1 MKKKV
6 VIPLVATTLVV
17 GSAAGYYMHKPSITA
32 YAQEKTFMVS
42 DHGKDVELS
51 FDGLVEYELNNYLA
65 SKGIRAQDL
74 TKEEKQEVYN
84 KVFSVIEKNEGSVDK
99 NLKGDLQQLI
109 TYYTNDNIA
118 TTALKDAKDSTDS
131 FYKETNE
138 SFKEVV
144 TKSDTDLTAVNEK
157 ISELYVNATNAKT
170 AHDKLADDTSKGFEV
185 ATNAIKENEDAIAA
199 LKESAGKTSK
209 DVKVLESS
217 LNELKDEVSEFK
229 SEYNAY
235 TKSNDKA
242 ISDLKTAIDT
252 RLNLDQKTSNELLD
266 AEKQIRKDADN
277 FEKDARESADQE
289 LRVAISEAVQDLKL
303 SDSELQTVFNESIN
317 DTNSTIQSLRTEYD
331 SHIKDNDKKMKE
343 MDQRFDVLEKSYTMY
358 QETNNGSISD
368 ILGDIRL
375 TNSELKTLEKIVADN
390 KAASE
395 KADDVEKEARV
406 AGDENEAK
414 ERKAADD
421 KESSERTA
429 SINNEKA
436 ARESADA
443 TEKAARTA
451 SDENESK
458 ERKAADAEEK
468 AARTA
473 SDEKESE
480 ERKAADAAEKAA
492 RTNSDENEAKERKAA
507 DAAEK
512 SAREKAISD
521 ESKKR
526 ADEDSLIKD
535 TIFTHTK
542 EQESK
547 NTSIFNKLA
556 ELVGIVNNNKAAQ
569 DSKNSEIDKTIKKNK
584 SEQDTKNESIFD
596 KIAALF
602 GFKDEQTEKNKK
614 LDEKDNELDSK
625 IKDVDSKVT
634 TNKSE
639 QDTKNKALDEKD
651 LSQDDSIKAL
661 SDQLGG
667 NNIKVVDENTYNQ
680 MVNAGTVDENTIYFI
695 K

>member
-6 VIPLVATTLVV
+6 VIPLLATTLVA
-17 GSAAGYYMHKPSITA
+17 GSAVGYYMQKPSITA
-32 YAQEKTFMVS
+32 YAQEKTFTVS
-42 DHGKDVELS
+42 EHGKDVELS

-157 ISELYVNATNAKT
+157 ISELYVNTTNAKT

-229 SEYNAY
+229 SKYNAY

-266 AEKQIRKDADN
+266 AEKQIRKDADD

-289 LRVAISEAVQDLKL
+289 LIVAISEAVQDLKL
-303 SDSELQTVFNESIN
+303 SDSELQNVFNESID
-317 DTNSTIQSLRTEYD
+317 DTNSTIQALRTEYN
-331 SHIKDNDKKMKE
+331 SYIKDNDKKMKE

-395 KADDVEKEARV
+395 KADEVEKEARV
-406 AGDENEAK
+406 TGDKNEAN

-421 KESSERTA
+421 KESSERIT

-436 ARESADA
+436 ARESSDA
-443 TEKAARTA
+443 AEKAARTT
-451 SDENESK
+451 SDENEAK
-458 ERKAADAEEK
+458 
-468 AARTA
+468 
-473 SDEKESE
+473 

-492 RTNSDENEAKERKAA
+492 RTLGDENEAKERKAA

-526 ADEDSLIKD
+526 ADEDSLIKN

-569 DSKNSEIDKTIKKNK
+569 DSKNSEIDKTIKNNK

-625 IKDVDSKVT
+625 IKDIDSKVT

-661 SDQLGG
+661 SEQLGG